1 MIDPN
6 IPSFSSIVSQ
16 TGAAMTRTE
25 YALGNVDPQAERRFD
40 ELEDLFDAS
49 TVQYLTALGVSPGWS
64 CWEVGAGSG
73 SIARWLADMVG
84 PTGSV
89 LATDLDLRWLRDENP
104 PWLTARAHNVVSDK
118 APKEAFDL
126 VHARLVLVHLR
137 QRERVLE
144 TLVRSLR
151 PGGWILVEDFDHAFL
166 DATTPVTAQEASVRR
181 IHRGFRELLIQRG
194 ADLTY
199 ARGLPDLL
207 RAHGLRGVAGEGRMT
222 FAAGASAAARLLEAN
237 LLQVGD
243 QMVHGNLCTRQ
254 ELKTALELLHD
265 PDHGFATPLLIS
277 AWGRQPRAAKAP
289 PSASSR

>member
-1 MIDPN
+1 M
-6 IPSFSSIVSQ
+6 
-16 TGAAMTRTE
+16 ARTE

-40 ELEDLFDAS
+40 ELEALFDAA
-49 TVQYLTALGVSPGWS
+49 TLQYLTALGVAPGWS

-73 SIARWLADMVG
+73 SIAHWLADTVG

-89 LATDLDLRWLRDENP
+89 LATDLDLRWLREEHP
-104 PWLTARAHNVVSDK
+104 PWLTARAHDVVSDE
-118 APKEAFDL
+118 APQEAFDL

-137 QRERVLE
+137 QRERVLA

-151 PGGWILVEDFDHAFL
+151 PGGWILIEDFDHAYL
-166 DATTPVTAQEASVRR
+166 DATAPATAQEASVRR
-181 IHRGFRELLIQRG
+181 IHRGFRKLLIQNG

-207 RAHGLRGVAGEGRMT
+207 RAHGLRDVAGEGRMT

-237 LLQVGD
+237 LLQVGE

-265 PDHGFATPLLIS
+265 PDHGFAMPLLIS
-277 AWGRQPRAAKAP
+277 AWGRQPRTHGSLP
-289 PSASSR
+289 LASNH